1 MSQFHLSF
9 SVPTQEHKI
18 KHKEPILFLGSCF
31 SDEIATKAK
40 FNGFQVDS
48 NPFGTVF
55 HPLALGRFLLDCLT
69 EQKSEEFIFQR
80 EDLFFTLDA
89 STTVYASS
97 QKDLAVKLTELR
109 NNWLEQL
116 KTASHLFVTFGTAW
130 GYQHIESDVLVANCH
145 KLPSQQFVKS
155 LTSSDEITEVWNLIL
170 EKLNDLNPNLTVCFT
185 VSPVRHVK
193 DGFVENN
200 QSKAV
205 LIESVRCIQ
214 ENSRAI
220 YFPSYEIVMD
230 ELRDYRF
237 FKQDRVHPNDEAID
251 YVWKRFVESF
261 CSNET
266 VELCKKVKSLKLALL
281 HKSLHPESQKTL
293 THKKKVEQL
302 RNEFKVAYPFIF
314 LD

>member
-1 MSQFHLSF
+1 VSQFHLSF
-9 SVPTQEHKI
+9 SVPFQEHKI
-18 KHKEPILFLGSCF
+18 NHKEFILFLGSCF
-31 SDEIATKAK
+31 SDEIAAKAK

-89 STTVYASS
+89 STTLYATS
-97 QKDLAVKLTELR
+97 QNDLTVKLTELR
-109 NNWLEQL
+109 NNWLNQL
-116 KTASHLFVTFGTAW
+116 KSASHLFVTFGTAW
-130 GYQHIESDVLVANCH
+130 GYQHIESQLLVANCH

-155 LTSSDEITEVWNLIL
+155 LTSSDEITNVWNLIL
-170 EKLNDLNPNLTVCFT
+170 EKLNVLNPNLTVCFT
-185 VSPVRHVK
+185 VSPVRHIK
-193 DGFVENN
+193 DGFVESN

-205 LIESVRCIQ
+205 LIESVRRLQ
-214 ENSRAI
+214 ENSKVI

-251 YVWKRFVESF
+251 YVWNRFVESF

-266 VELCKKVKSLKLALL
+266 LELCKKLKSLKLALS
-281 HKSLHPESQKTL
+281 HKSLHPESQETL
-293 THKKKVEQL
+293 AHKKKVEQL
-302 RNEFKVAYPFIF
+302 CNEFKAVYPFIF

>member
-1 MSQFHLSF
+1 M
-9 SVPTQEHKI
+9 
-18 KHKEPILFLGSCF
+18 FLGSCF
-31 SDEIATKAK
+31 SDEIAAKAK
-40 FNGFQVDS
+40 FNGFQGGS

-80 EDLFFTLDA
+80 EGLFFTLDA
-89 STTVYASS
+89 STTLYTTS
-97 QKDLAVKLTELR
+97 KNDLADKLSELR
-109 NNWLEQL
+109 CKWLEQL
-116 KTASHLFVTFGTAW
+116 KAASHLFVTFGTAW
-130 GYQHIESDVLVANCH
+130 GYQHIESQVLVANCH
-145 KLPSQQFVKS
+145 KLPSQQFVKT

-170 EKLNDLNPNLTVCFT
+170 NKLNVLNPNLTVCFT

-205 LIESVRCIQ
+205 LIESVRRLQ
-214 ENSRAI
+214 ENSKAI
-220 YFPSYEIVMD
+220 YFPSYEIVTD

-251 YVWKRFVESF
+251 YVWNRLVVSF

-266 VELCKKVKSLKLALL
+266 LELCKKVQSLKLALS
-281 HKSLHPESQKTL
+281 HKSLHPESQETL
-293 THKKKVEQL
+293 AHKKKVEQL

-314 LD
+314 LG

>member
-9 SVPTQEHKI
+9 SVPTQDHKI
-18 KHKEPILFLGSCF
+18 KHTEPILFLGSCF
-31 SDEIATKAK
+31 SDEMAAKAR
-40 FNGFQVDS
+40 FNGFQIDA

-55 HPLALGRFLLDCLT
+55 HPLALGRFLLDCFT
-69 EQKSEEFIFQR
+69 GMKSEELIFQR

-89 STTVYASS
+89 STTVYANSENELT
-97 QKDLAVKLTELR
+97 DKLTELR
-109 NNWLEQL
+109 TNWLEQL

-130 GYQHIESDVLVANCH
+130 GYQHIESQVLVANCH
-145 KLPSQQFVKS
+145 KLPSQQFVKG
-155 LTSSDEITEVWNLIL
+155 LTSSNEITHVWKLIL
-170 EKLNDLNPNLTVCFT
+170 QKLNVLNPNLTVCFT

-193 DGFVENN
+193 DGLVENN

-205 LIESVRCIQ
+205 LIESVRILQ
-214 ENSRAI
+214 ENSKAI

-251 YVWKRFVESF
+251 YVWNRFVESF

-266 VELCKKVKSLKLALL
+266 QDLCKKVKSLKLALT
-281 HKSLHPESQKTL
+281 HRSLHPESQETL
-293 THKKKVEQL
+293 AHKKKVEQL
-302 RNEFKVAYPFIF
+302 CNEFKVAYPFIF

>member
-1 MSQFHLSF
+1 LESCTNKLS
-9 SVPTQEHKI
+9 
-18 KHKEPILFLGSCF
+18 L
-31 SDEIATKAK
+31 
-40 FNGFQVDS
+40 
-48 NPFGTVF
+48 
-55 HPLALGRFLLDCLT
+55 
-69 EQKSEEFIFQR
+69 
-80 EDLFFTLDA
+80 
-89 STTVYASS
+89 
-97 QKDLAVKLTELR
+97 
-109 NNWLEQL
+109 
-116 KTASHLFVTFGTAW
+116 
-130 GYQHIESDVLVANCH
+130 
-145 KLPSQQFVKS
+145 
-155 LTSSDEITEVWNLIL
+155 
-170 EKLNDLNPNLTVCFT
+170 LNPNLTVCFT

-193 DGFVENN
+193 DGLVENN

-205 LIESVRCIQ
+205 LIESVRRLQ

-266 VELCKKVKSLKLALL
+266 VELCKKVKSLKLALS
-281 HKSLHPESQKTL
+281 HKSLHPESQETL

>member
-9 SVPTQEHKI
+9 SVPTQDHKI
-18 KHKEPILFLGSCF
+18 NHKEPILFLGSCF
-31 SDEIATKAK
+31 SDEIAAKAK
-40 FNGFQVDS
+40 FNGFHVDS

-55 HPLALGRFLLDCLT
+55 HPLALGRFLVDCLT
-69 EQKSEEFIFQR
+69 EKKSEEFIFQR

-89 STTVYASS
+89 STTLYATS
-97 QKDLAVKLTELR
+97 QNDLADKLTELR
-109 NNWLEQL
+109 SKWLEQL
-116 KTASHLFVTFGTAW
+116 KAASHLFVTFGTAW
-130 GYQHIESDVLVANCH
+130 GYQHIESQVLVANCH

-155 LTSSDEITEVWNLIL
+155 LTSSYEISDVWNLIL
-170 EKLNDLNPNLTVCFT
+170 ENLNILNPNLTVCFT

-193 DGFVENN
+193 DGFVGNN

-205 LIESVRCIQ
+205 LIESVRRLQ
-214 ENSRAI
+214 ENSKAI

-237 FKQDRVHPNDEAID
+237 FKQDRVHPNEEAID
-251 YVWKRFVESF
+251 YVFNRFVESF
-261 CSNET
+261 CSKET
-266 VELCKKVKSLKLALL
+266 LELCKKVKSLKLSLS
-281 HKSLHPESQKTL
+281 HKSLHPESQETL

>member
-18 KHKEPILFLGSCF
+18 NHKEPILFLGSCF
-31 SDEIATKAK
+31 SDEIAAKAK

-55 HPLALGRFLLDCLT
+55 HPLALGRFLVDCLT
-69 EQKSEEFIFQR
+69 GQNSEEFIFER
-80 EDLFFTLDA
+80 EALFFTLDA

-97 QKDLAVKLTELR
+97 QSELADKLTELR

-130 GYQHIESDVLVANCH
+130 GYQHIQSQVLVANCH
-145 KLPSQQFVKS
+145 KLPSQQFLKS
-155 LTSSDEITEVWNLIL
+155 LTSSDEITKVWGLVLN
-170 EKLNDLNPNLTVCFT
+170 KLSSLNPNLTVCFT

-193 DGFVENN
+193 DGLVENN

-205 LIESVRCIQ
+205 LIESVRRLQ
-214 ENSRAI
+214 ENSKAI

-237 FKQDRVHPNDEAID
+237 FKQDRVHPIDEAID

-266 VELCKKVKSLKLALL
+266 QELCKKVKSLKLALS
-281 HKSLHPESQKTL
+281 HRSLHPESQETL
-293 THKKKVEQL
+293 TQKKKVEQL